1 MAGWREVKAKARDL
15 VHQTF
20 EVPAI
25 YLSHLDGTPRAVLV
39 RVHTSIG
46 IPGEDFP
53 VEMADRF
60 EFQPR
65 VIFRAAEVPNPAP
78 RSFLIVSETEIY
90 RLSITQPEREG
101 FISTEASRMSK
112 SEVDVVLPTLQ
123 AKDAVP

>member
-1 MAGWREVKAKARDL
+1 M
-15 VHQTF
+15 HQTF

>member
-1 MAGWREVKAKARDL
+1 MAGWREIKAKARDL

-78 RSFLIVSETEIY
+78 RPS
-90 RLSITQPEREG
+90 LS
-101 FISTEASRMSK
+101 
-112 SEVDVVLPTLQ
+112 
-123 AKDAVP
+123 